1 MIEVNHLSKH
11 FGSVQALQDI
21 TFTAE
26 KGKILGFLGP
36 NGAGKSTTMNI
47 ITGYLSPSSG
57 NVRVGGYH
65 MLEQPR
71 QAKRLIGYLPEIP
84 PLYKDMTVREY
95 MEFAYEL
102 KGVKQPRQKHL
113 EEICQR
119 VKLQKV
125 WGRLIRNLSK
135 GYQQRV
141 GLAQALIGDPPVL
154 ILDEPTSGLDPQQ
167 ITEIRNLIRNL
178 GERHTVVFSS
188 HILPEVQSV
197 CDRIL
202 IINQGRIVADG
213 TTESLSRGLSGGG
226 KLAAEIKGDPQKVKE
241 LLSAV
246 PGIQQVQRGIQS
258 EKGVF
263 EFSLSLEPEMDPREV
278 IFEKLSQA
286 GYPLLGL
293 RKEGMT
299 LEEIFLKLTSSQ
311 DQGTG
316 DLLSSEAPSPDN
328 KEKEGKK

>member
-57 NVRVGGYH
+57 SVRVGGYH

-71 QAKRLIGYLPEIP
+71 QAKRLIGYLPEVP

-95 MEFAYEL
+95 LEFAYEL
-102 KGVKQPRQKHL
+102 KGAQEPRQKHL
-113 EEICQR
+113 EDICQR

-154 ILDEPTSGLDPQQ
+154 ILDEPTIGLDPQQ
-167 ITEIRNLIRNL
+167 ITEIRSLIRNL

-188 HILPEVQSV
+188 HILP
-197 CDRIL
+197 
-202 IINQGRIVADG
+202 DG

-226 KLAAEIKGDPQKVKE
+226 KLAAEIKGDPQKVAA
-241 LLSAV
+241 LLSAI
-246 PGIQQVQRGIQS
+246 PGIRQVQRGVQS

-263 EFSLSLEPEMDPREV
+263 EFSLSLDPDTDPRQAV
-278 IFEKLSQA
+278 FEQLVQA
-286 GYPLLGL
+286 SYPLLGL

-299 LEEIFLKLTSSQ
+299 LEEIFLKLTSSPPQ
-311 DQGTG
+311 ESG
-316 DLLSSEAPSPDN
+316 DPLLDISHSPDHTA
-328 KEKEGKK
+328 KEGEK

>member
-57 NVRVGGYH
+57 SVRVGGYH

-71 QAKRLIGYLPEIP
+71 QAKRLIGYLPEVP

-95 MEFAYEL
+95 LEFAYEL
-102 KGVKQPRQKHL
+102 KGAQEPRQKHL
-113 EEICQR
+113 EDICQR

-154 ILDEPTSGLDPQQ
+154 ILDEPTIGLDPQQ
-167 ITEIRNLIRNL
+167 ITEIRSLIRNL
-178 GERHTVVFSS
+178 GDRHTVVFSS
-188 HILPEVQSV
+188 HILP
-197 CDRIL
+197 
-202 IINQGRIVADG
+202 DG

-226 KLAAEIKGDPQKVKE
+226 KLAAEIKGDPQKVAA
-241 LLSAV
+241 LLSAI
-246 PGIQQVQRGIQS
+246 PGIRQVQRGVQS

-263 EFSLSLEPEMDPREV
+263 EFSLSLDPDTDPRQAV
-278 IFEKLSQA
+278 FEQLVQA
-286 GYPLLGL
+286 SYPLLGL

-299 LEEIFLKLTSSQ
+299 LEEIFLKLTSSPPQ
-311 DQGTG
+311 ESG
-316 DLLSSEAPSPDN
+316 DPLLDISHSPDHTA
-328 KEKEGKK
+328 KEGEK

>member
-57 NVRVGGYH
+57 SVRVGGYH

-71 QAKRLIGYLPEIP
+71 QAKRLIGYLPEVP

-95 MEFAYEL
+95 LEFAYEL
-102 KGVKQPRQKHL
+102 KGAQEPRQKHL
-113 EEICQR
+113 EDICQR

-154 ILDEPTSGLDPQQ
+154 ILDEPTIGLDPQQ
-167 ITEIRNLIRNL
+167 ITEIRSLIRNL

-226 KLAAEIKGDPQKVKE
+226 KLAAEIKGDPQKVAA
-241 LLSAV
+241 LLSAI
-246 PGIQQVQRGIQS
+246 PGIRQVQRGVQS

-263 EFSLSLEPEMDPREV
+263 EFSLSLDPDTDPRQAV
-278 IFEKLSQA
+278 FEQLVQA
-286 GYPLLGL
+286 SYPLLGL

-299 LEEIFLKLTSSQ
+299 LEEIFLKLTSSPPQ
-311 DQGTG
+311 ESG
-316 DLLSSEAPSPDN
+316 DPLLDISHSPDHTA
-328 KEKEGKK
+328 KEGEK